1 MKSSVGTQILLAVSL
16 LMACFSGETL
26 GFSSTSNNQHKVP
39 VSSAPETSRQNFLA
53 MAGGLLTTAALAS
66 PSPVWAKDQGDYVK
80 GSKNDPEVQA
90 KLSVCMYE
98 CTKPK
103 GAEQKSRAECLPECK
118 AKCITA
124 KPGSA

>member
-1 MKSSVGTQILLAVSL
+1 MKSTIGTQILFAMGL
-16 LMACFSGETL
+16 LVACFSNAS
-26 GFSSTSNNQHKVP
+26 GFSSTGNNNNKMP
-39 VSSAPETSRQNFLA
+39 VQTAQPTSRQNFLA
-53 MAGGLLTTAALAS
+53 IMAGGLLTTAAVAA
-66 PSPVWAKDQGDYVK
+66 PTPVWAKEQETYTK

-124 KPGSA
+124 KP